1 MTTITDMRT
10 TNGEALRRP
19 LGTAVRR
26 PAAPGAAPPARRDWI
41 IVGIAAVG
49 LVVEAALRQDL
60 AWPVAS
66 ALATLAALVALPWRR
81 VRPFAVVAWTFGI
94 GAAHDLADILAGHG
108 STAMYSA
115 VLIVLAPYALFRWG
129 SGRAILAGTPLI
141 AGGLALSV
149 IAGVG
154 GLDDAIGGVTVLV
167 LVALVGEVVRQRSM
181 ARARELD
188 RVRAR
193 EREAVARDLHDTVAH
208 HLSAVAVRAQ
218 AGQVSATAAAGD
230 PAAAVEALRLVE
242 AEARRALAEMR
253 SLVGVL
259 RSETPRELTRG
270 LDRLQDLADP
280 GPPPVR
286 LHVADGVEPLPAAT
300 STAVVRIAQEAV
312 ANARRHARGATGIT
326 VTLERHDGVLDLIV
340 HDDGAAV
347 PHTRHGTGHEPPSDT
362 GFGLTGMN
370 ERARALGGTL
380 VAGPDEERGWTVHAV
395 LPVPAERPGHA
406 AEGGR

>member
-1 MTTITDMRT
+1 MRT
-10 TNGEALRRP
+10 ADGQALRRP
-19 LGTAVRR
+19 LGAARRR
-26 PAAPGAAPPARRDWI
+26 PAAPGAAPPGRPDWI
-41 IVGIAAVG
+41 VVGVAAAG
-49 LVVEAALRQDL
+49 AVVEAVVRPDL

-66 ALATLAALVALPWRR
+66 ALATLAALAALPWRR

-94 GAAHDLADILAGHG
+94 GGAHDLADIVAGHG
-108 STAMYSA
+108 STTMYSA
-115 VLIVLAPYALFRWG
+115 VVMILAPYALFRWG
-129 SGRAILAGTPLI
+129 SGRAILAGAPLI
-141 AGGLALSV
+141 AAGVALSV
-149 IAGVG
+149 VAGVG
-154 GLDDAIGGVTVLV
+154 GVDDAIGGATFVV
-167 LVALVGEVVRQRSM
+167 LVALVGEVARQRST

-218 AGQVSATAAAGD
+218 AGQVSAAAGSGGQ
-230 PAAAVEALRLVE
+230 AAAVDALRLVE

-286 LHVADGVEPLPAAT
+286 LSLADDVEPLPAAT

-312 ANARRHARGATGIT
+312 ANARRHARGATRIT
-326 VTLERHDGVLDLIV
+326 VTLSRRDGLLDLTV
-340 HDDGAAV
+340 HDDGMGA
-347 PHTRHGTGHEPPSDT
+347 PHARHAPGHESSSDT

-380 VAGPDEERGWTVHAV
+380 TAGPGDDRGWTVHAV
-395 LPVPAERPGHA
+395 LPVPAGQNQHRQRGEEAR
-406 AEGGR
+406 

>member
-1 MTTITDMRT
+1 MRT
-10 TNGEALRRP
+10 ADGQALRRP
-19 LGTAVRR
+19 FGAALRR
-26 PAAPGAAPPARRDWI
+26 TAAPGATAPARRDWI
-41 IVGIAAVG
+41 IVGAAGAGV
-49 LVVEAALRQDL
+49 VVETALRQDL

-66 ALATLAALVALPWRR
+66 ALAALAVLAALPWRR

-94 GAAHDLADILAGHG
+94 GAAHDLADIVAGHG
-108 STAMYSA
+108 STGLYSA
-115 VLIVLAPYALFRWG
+115 AVAVLAPYALFRWG
-129 SGRAILAGTPLI
+129 SGRAILAGGPLI
-141 AGGLALSV
+141 AGGFALSV
-149 IAGVG
+149 VAGVG
-154 GLDDAIGGVTVLV
+154 GVDDAIGGATVIV
-167 LVALVGEVVRQRSM
+167 LVALIGEVARQRST

-218 AGQVSATAAAGD
+218 AGQVSAAAESGGADGH
-230 PAAAVEALRLVE
+230 AAAVEALRLVE

-259 RSETPRELTRG
+259 RSETPQELTRG

-286 LHVADGVEPLPAAT
+286 LDVADDVEPLPAAT

-312 ANARRHARGATGIT
+312 ANARRHARGATGIA
-326 VTLERHDGVLDLIV
+326 VTLKRREGALDLVV
-340 HDDGAAV
+340 HDDGTSA
-347 PHTRHGTGHEPPSDT
+347 PHAWRGPGHEPSSDA

-380 VAGPDEERGWTVHAV
+380 AAGPDDVRGWTVHAV
-395 LPVPAERPGHA
+395 LPVPATPHESRGTEA
-406 AEGGR
+406 R